1 MKFIT
6 IVAILGFSGH
16 ANAAIPAAS
25 TAEIVDEKIDR
36 PLLRGSGMPEFFKD
50 ILHHLPTE
58 IDNEDASFES
68 GIKSFDPKK
77 AAKGLTGSAQD
88 MTNLATG
95 YARLI
100 RLGTL
105 VENNV
110 ELALEEEKEVS
121 SAVKKTA
128 LQLESKVASVLKDVL
143 KADLRAIGG
152 DTMYED
158 EEEEFMSEPM
168 DLSFLDELIAK
179 YEAKIPDNVDL
190 KEVAFVGGALSRAA
204 SATSS
209 ALDTAAQATANAAS
223 VASKSTANAMGTASS
238 ATVSALDTAATA
250 TGNAMAT
257 ATQATAAA
265 LKF

>member
-1 MKFIT
+1 
-6 IVAILGFSGH
+6 
-16 ANAAIPAAS
+16 
-25 TAEIVDEKIDR
+25 
-36 PLLRGSGMPEFFKD
+36 MPEFFKD
-50 ILHHLPTE
+50 ILHSLPTE

-68 GIKSFDPKK
+68 GIKSFSPNK
-77 AAKGLTGSAQD
+77 AAKGLTEASQD
-88 MTNLATG
+88 MTKLAAG
-95 YARLI
+95 YTRLI
-100 RLGTL
+100 RIGAL

-128 LQLESKVASVLKDVL
+128 LNLEREVASVLRNVL
-143 KADLRAIGG
+143 KADLLANGG

-190 KEVAFVGGALSRAA
+190 EEVAFGALSTAA

-209 ALDTAAQATANAAS
+209 ALGTAAQTTADAAS
-223 VASKSTANAMGTASS
+223 VASKSAADGLATASG
-238 ATVSALDTAATA
+238 ATVSAIDTAAAA